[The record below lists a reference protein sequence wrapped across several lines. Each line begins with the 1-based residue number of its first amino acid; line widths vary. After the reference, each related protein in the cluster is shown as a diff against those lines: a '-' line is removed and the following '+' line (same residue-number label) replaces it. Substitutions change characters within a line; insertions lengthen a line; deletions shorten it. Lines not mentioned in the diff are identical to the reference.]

1 MVIKNIFIC
10 YRRDD
15 AEGYA
20 GRIFDRLNVRFP
32 NRIFMD
38 VTSISPG
45 ADFTRV
51 IQERVGACH
60 ALIAIIGKEWLMMA
74 DDASRRRLFREDDY
88 VRHEIAT
95 ALKRNITVIPVLV
108 RDAKMPP
115 VESLPSDLAALSY
128 RNAIEISDADFD
140 HDAGTLI
147 KGLEFA
153 FGEQPPPPSSAPVKA
168 GKSNCLLWTV
178 IGLLLGGVGF
188 LFLVVM
194 GLVFSSQSGSNTG
207 GSPDAPVYSYS
218 PSAQP
223 SLAPAPV
230 TADFEPVGRWTY
242 QTENLI
248 QGGFDLHEDHTYEAA
263 NEQGTWQYSPADR
276 TLTLN
281 GSVYDQNS
289 GTTHQFY
296 AQITIEGRS
305 GNQFVGQLAMN
316 GAVQKVTLT
325 PQ

>member
-1 MVIKNIFIC
+1 MIVKNIFIC

-20 GRIFDRLNVRFP
+20 GRIFDRLNMRFP

-38 VTSISPG
+38 VTGISPG

-60 ALIAIIGKEWLMMA
+60 ALVAIIGKEWLMMA
-74 DDASRRRLFREDDY
+74 DEASRRRLFREDDY
-88 VRHEIAT
+88 VRHEIGT

-115 VESLPSDLAALSY
+115 VESLPPDLAALSY
-128 RNAIEISDADFD
+128 RNAIQITDADFD
-140 HDAGTLI
+140 HDVSTLI

-153 FGEQPPPPSSAPVKA
+153 FGEQPPPPAPGPPVKA
-168 GKSNCLLWTV
+168 GKSNCLLWAV
-178 IGLLLGGVGF
+178 IGLLVGGVGF
-188 LFLVVM
+188 LFLIVM
-194 GLVFSSQSGSNTG
+194 GLIFSSSSGSNGG
-207 GSPDAPVYSYS
+207 GSAPAPVYSSS
-218 PSAQP
+218 PSEQP

-230 TADFEPVGRWTY
+230 ADFEPVGRWTY
-242 QTENLI
+242 QIENLV
-248 QGGFDLHEDHTYEAA
+248 QGGFDLHEDHTYEAT

-289 GTTHQFY
+289 GTTQQFY
-296 AQITIEGRS
+296 AQITIDGS
-305 GNQFVGQLAMN
+305 LGNQFVGRMNLN
-316 GAVQKVTLT
+316 GAVHKVTLT

>member
-1 MVIKNIFIC
+1 
-10 YRRDD
+10 
-15 AEGYA
+15 
-20 GRIFDRLNVRFP
+20 
-32 NRIFMD
+32 
-38 VTSISPG
+38 
-45 ADFTRV
+45 
-51 IQERVGACH
+51 
-60 ALIAIIGKEWLMMA
+60 MMA

-108 RDAKMPP
+108 RDAKMPA
-115 VESLPSDLAALSY
+115 VESLPQDLAALSY
-128 RNAIEISDADFD
+128 RNAIQISDADFD
-140 HDAGTLI
+140 HDVGTLI

-153 FGEQPPPPSSAPVKA
+153 FGEQPPPTSTAPVKA
-168 GKSNCLLWTV
+168 AKSNCLLWAV

-194 GLVFSSQSGSNTG
+194 GLVFSSQSGSNSA

-218 PSAQP
+218 PSAQS

-230 TADFEPVGRWTY
+230 AADFEPVGRWTY
-242 QTENLI
+242 QTENLR

-263 NEQGTWQYSPADR
+263 GEQGTWQYSPADR

-289 GTTHQFY
+289 GTTQQFY

>member
-115 VESLPSDLAALSY
+115 VEIASPDLAALSY
-128 RNAIEISDADFD
+128 RNAIQISDADFD
-140 HDAGTLI
+140 HDVGTLI

-153 FGEQPPPPSSAPVKA
+153 FSEQPPSPSTAPVKV

-194 GLVFSSQSGSNTG
+194 GLVFSSQSGSNSG
-207 GSPDAPVYSYS
+207 GYLTLPFIHTLLPRNLLW
-218 PSAQP
+218 P
-223 SLAPAPV
+223 PAPV
-230 TADFEPVGRWTY
+230 AADFEPVGRWTY
-242 QTENLI
+242 QTENLTTR
-248 QGGFDLHEDHTYEAA
+248 GF
-263 NEQGTWQYSPADR
+263 
-276 TLTLN
+276 
-281 GSVYDQNS
+281 
-289 GTTHQFY
+289 
-296 AQITIEGRS
+296 
-305 GNQFVGQLAMN
+305 
-316 GAVQKVTLT
+316 
-325 PQ
+325 

>member
-1 MVIKNIFIC
+1 MIVKNIFIC

-20 GRIFDRLNVRFP
+20 GRIFDRLNMRFP

-38 VTSISPG
+38 VTGISPG

-60 ALIAIIGKEWLMMA
+60 ALVAIIGKEWLMMA
-74 DDASRRRLFREDDY
+74 DEASRRRLFREDDY
-88 VRHEIAT
+88 VRHEIGT

-115 VESLPSDLAALSY
+115 VESLPPDLAALSY
-128 RNAIEISDADFD
+128 RNAIQIGDADFD
-140 HDAGTLI
+140 HDVSTLI

-153 FGEQPPPPSSAPVKA
+153 FGEQPPPAPGPPVKA
-168 GKSNCLLWTV
+168 GKSNCLLWAV

-188 LFLVVM
+188 LFLIVM
-194 GLVFSSQSGSNTG
+194 GLVFSGAGSSNGG
-207 GSPDAPVYSYS
+207 GSAPAPVYSSS
-218 PSAQP
+218 PSEQP
-223 SLAPAPV
+223 SSAPAPV
-230 TADFEPVGRWTY
+230 ARDFEPVGRWTY
-242 QTENLI
+242 QIENLV
-248 QGGFDLHEDHTYEAA
+248 QGGFDLHEDHTYEAT

-289 GTTHQFY
+289 GTTQQFY
-296 AQITIEGRS
+296 AQITIEGS
-305 GNQFVGQLAMN
+305 LGNQFVGRMNLN
-316 GAVQKVTLT
+316 GAVHKVTLT

>member
-1 MVIKNIFIC
+1 MIKNTFIC

-20 GRIFDRLNVRFP
+20 GRIFDRLNNRFP

-38 VTSISPG
+38 VTGISPG

-74 DDASRRRLFREDDY
+74 DEASRRRLFREDDY

-115 VESLPSDLAALSY
+115 SESLPPDLAALSY
-128 RNAIEISDADFD
+128 RNAIQISDADFD
-140 HDAGTLI
+140 HDVATLI

-153 FGEQPPPPSSAPVKA
+153 FGEQPPTQVTPPVKA
-168 GKSNCLLWTV
+168 GKNNCLLWAV

-188 LFLVVM
+188 LFLLVM
-194 GLVFSSQSGSNTG
+194 GVIFSSQSGSNNG
-207 GSPDAPVYSYS
+207 GSAPAPAYSYT
-218 PSAQP
+218 PPTQP
-223 SLAPAPV
+223 SLAPASV
-230 TADFEPVGRWTY
+230 AADFEPVGRWTY
-242 QTENLI
+242 QIENQV

-263 NEQGTWQYSPADR
+263 NEQGTWQYSPDDQ

-281 GSVYDQNS
+281 GSVYDPNS
-289 GTTHQFY
+289 GTTQQFY
-296 AQITIEGRS
+296 ARITIQERS
-305 GNQFVGQLAMN
+305 GNQFIGQMYIN
-316 GAVQKVTLT
+316 GAVHQVTLT
-325 PQ
+325 SQ